1 MSEDMIATRGAYGA
15 ALLEFGGANPKVVA
29 LDADVSTCTMSCFFG
44 DSHAERFVNV
54 GIAEAN
60 MIGMAAGMATLGLT
74 PFAHSF
80 AMFTAG
86 RGFDQIRNSIAYPG
100 LNVKVVGTHAG
111 LTIGEDGATHQ
122 CLEDIGLMRTI
133 PGMTIV
139 CPADGPETRLAVKA
153 IIDHDGP
160 VYLRLGRLA
169 VKTVTGAPGYS
180 FSLGKA
186 ATMREGCDATVIACG
201 MMVQL
206 ALDAAERLLERGVRV
221 RVLNMH
227 TIKPL
232 DADAV
237 LAAARETGAIVTAEE
252 HNVLCGLGGAVA
264 ECVSQQFPVPVLRVG
279 VEDSFGRSG
288 SPESL
293 LQRYRLT
300 SDAIAGKV
308 EEARAMKR
316 QA

>member
-1 MSEDMIATRGAYGA
+1 MSSEMQATRHAYGE
-15 ALLEFGGANPKVVA
+15 ALLEFGGRNEKVVA

-44 DSHAERFVNV
+44 EHHPGRFVNA

-60 MIGMAAGMATLGLT
+60 MIGMAAGLATLGLI
-74 PFAHSF
+74 PLVHSF

-100 LNVKVVGTHAG
+100 LNVKLVGTHAG
-111 LTIGEDGATHQ
+111 LTIGEDGPTHQ

-139 CPADGPETRLAVKA
+139 CPTDGPETHLALQA
-153 IIDHDGP
+153 ILAHEGP

-169 VKTVTGAPGYS
+169 VRTVTNVPGYA
-180 FSLGKA
+180 FKLGKA
-186 ATMREGCDATVIACG
+186 AVMREGKDATVIACG
-201 MMVQL
+201 MMVQT
-206 ALDAAERLLERGVRV
+206 ALDAAEKLAREGVEA

-232 DADAV
+232 DREAV

-264 ECVSQQFPVPVLRVG
+264 ECVAAEFPVPVLRVG
-279 VEDSFGRSG
+279 VNDAFGKSG
-288 SPESL
+288 APEAL
-293 LQRYRLT
+293 LAKYHLT
-300 SDAIAGKV
+300 AESIVEKV
-308 EEARAMKR
+308 VAALKIKN
-316 QA
+316 A